1 MRDISLAPLTVPAL
15 SPPEF
20 ISCAARAG
28 YSQVTLR
35 LVYGSPLSPEALLN
49 QESLLRETRARLCD
63 EPVGVTDIEVLVID
77 AGTRIGDCARL
88 FEVSADFGAR
98 RLVVCVNDTD
108 ASRARDRLAGLA
120 GLAAASG
127 LTLVLEF
134 VPYLAVAT
142 LDEACALV
150 IASGAPNLGVL
161 IDAIHFDRSGH
172 HATDIARF
180 PARLFPYAQLCD
192 ARAGR
197 PAMMDEIIRQAREE
211 RLYPG
216 EGGIDLTAM
225 LRALPPEL
233 PVSVEIPNLERIR
246 QYGETGH
253 ARMARERV
261 IALLDQVAR
270 QESSS

>member
-1 MRDISLAPLTVPAL
+1 MRNISLAPLTVPAL

-20 ISCAARAG
+20 ISCASRAG

-49 QESLLRETRARLCD
+49 HASLLDETRARLRD
-63 EPVGVTDIEVLVID
+63 EPVSVTDIEVLVID

-88 FEVSADFGAR
+88 LEVSASFGAR

-108 ASRARDRLAGLA
+108 ASRARDRLAELA

-134 VPYLAVAT
+134 VPYLAMAT
-142 LDEACALV
+142 LDQACALV
-150 IASGAPNLGVL
+150 IAAGAPNVGVL

-172 HATDIARF
+172 RAADIARF
-180 PARLFPYAQLCD
+180 PTRLFPYVQLCD
-192 ARAGR
+192 ARPGR
-197 PAMMDEIIRQAREE
+197 PPTMDEIIRQAREE

-216 EGGIDLTAM
+216 EGGIDLSGL

-233 PVSVEIPNLERIR
+233 PVSVEIPNLARIR
-246 QYGETGH
+246 QYGEVSH

-261 IALLDQVAR
+261 NALLER
-270 QESSS
+270 SGWQESPE